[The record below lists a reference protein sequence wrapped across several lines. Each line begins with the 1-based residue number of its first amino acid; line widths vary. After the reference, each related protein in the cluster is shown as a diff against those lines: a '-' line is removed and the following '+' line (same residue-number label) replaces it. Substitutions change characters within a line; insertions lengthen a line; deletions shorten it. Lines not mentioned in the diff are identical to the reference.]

1 MGALRYAVLG
11 LLNRQSMTGYEITK
25 ELDSALSEFWSA
37 KHSQIYPELKSLDAD
52 GLVTFDT
59 EISGNQLER
68 KRYSITPAGKKA
80 FLAWERSELKLKPTP
95 KDEFRLQLFFSDCLS
110 KDERRAMVE
119 RHLEQ
124 HRERLAHLKGNQDA
138 FGPQDELDDAQ
149 FSDYLVLLGAVR
161 REEATCSWLEECLQ
175 MMKGRS
181 GEQVAPA
188 TASSS
193 SSLDTRLL

>member
-37 KHSQIYPELKSLDAD
+37 KHSQIYPELKSLDHD

-68 KRYSITPAGKKA
+68 KRYSITPVGKKA
-80 FLAWERSELKLKPTP
+80 FLAWERSNLELKPTP

-110 KDERRAMVE
+110 TGEQRAMVE
-119 RHLEQ
+119 NHLEQ
-124 HRERLAHLKGNQDA
+124 RRERLAHLQDNRGA
-138 FGPQDELDDAQ
+138 FAPQGELDDTQ
-149 FSDYLVLLGAVR
+149 FSDYLVLLGAIR
-161 REEATCSWLEECLQ
+161 REEAACAWLEECLQ
-175 MMKGRS
+175 MMKSRS
-181 GEQVAPA
+181 GEQSAPA
-188 TASSS
+188 TAPSP
-193 SSLDTRLL
+193 LDTRLL